1 MYYTNNS
8 CKRKR
13 GESGKTTKRI
23 KRTLVEM
30 DDTCGSAVV
39 RDIADVFS
47 FETVSKTLL
56 VVDIG
61 TFIAAFVVGYNEPG
75 DYSDII
81 AFIF

>member
-1 MYYTNNS
+1 
-8 CKRKR
+8 
-13 GESGKTTKRI
+13 
-23 KRTLVEM
+23 M